1 MEVIII
7 KSTGE
12 FRRVDDLSRVV
23 IPKKIRKELGIEH
36 DDCLEVFTDDDCVIF
51 KKVKNQDKQW
61 EG

>member
-1 MEVIII
+1 MIII

-36 DDCLEVFTDDDCVIF
+36 DDYLEVFTDDDCVIF
-51 KKVKNQDKQW
+51 KKVKNQEKAW